1 MSQRLQRFLGLAVFL
16 TPALLW
22 LLLLIVLPHVDL
34 FLLSIRPK
42 RGGGAVSLANYA
54 RFFVEPIY
62 WNTFARTATYS
73 ILATLLT
80 LVVAFPVAYF
90 IAKVARGRAKG
101 VLFLLCLLPF
111 WVSELVR
118 VYGWM
123 ILLRES
129 GVLSGFLVWAGLA
142 AQPIEMLYND
152 VAIMIGLIYTSM
164 LFMVV
169 PLVTVLDSLD
179 DSLIE
184 AAYDLGGSA
193 PSILREIVIPHAM
206 PGIAAGSIVVFM
218 LTLGNYLTPA
228 LLGGKESLWF
238 TEQIYNQ
245 FIIRFNWE
253 QGSAFGFLLLI
264 LSSAIVW
271 IGLRLTGQTLAG
283 AVQQR

>member
-1 MSQRLQRFLGLAVFL
+1 MPIFQG
-16 TPALLW
+16 
-22 LLLLIVLPHVDL
+22 
-34 FLLSIRPK
+34 
-42 RGGGAVSLANYA
+42 RG
-54 RFFVEPIY
+54 
-62 WNTFARTATYS
+62 
-73 ILATLLT
+73 
-80 LVVAFPVAYF
+80 
-90 IAKVARGRAKG
+90 KG
-101 VLFLLCLLPF
+101 VLFVLCLLPF

-118 VYGWM
+118 TYGWM

-129 GVLSGFLVWAGLA
+129 GILSGFLVWTGLA
-142 AQPIEMLYND
+142 GKPVEMLYND

-184 AAYDLGGSA
+184 AAYDLGGTA

-218 LTLGNYLTPA
+218 LTLGNYLTPT
-228 LLGGKESLWF
+228 LLGGKDSLWF

-253 QGSAFGFLLLI
+253 QGAAFGFLLLI

-271 IGLRLTGQTLAG
+271 VGLKLTGQTLAG
-283 AVQQR
+283 AVQSR

>member
-1 MSQRLQRFLGLAVFL
+1 M
-16 TPALLW
+16 TPAALW
-22 LLLLIVLPHVDL
+22 LLLLIVLPHADM
-34 FLLSIRPK
+34 FLLSIRSK
-42 RGGGAVSLANYA
+42 GADGGLGPANYT
-54 RFFVEPIY
+54 RFFTEPIY
-62 WNTFARTATYS
+62 WNTFARTAAYS
-73 ILATLLT
+73 TLATLLT
-80 LVVAFPVAYF
+80 LLIAFPVAYF

-101 VLFLLCLLPF
+101 VLFLFCLLPF

-123 ILLRES
+123 ILLRET
-129 GVLSGFLVWAGLA
+129 GILSGLLVWTGLA
-142 AQPIEMLYND
+142 AKPIEMLYND
-152 VAIMIGLIYTSM
+152 IAIMIGLIYTSM

-184 AAYDLGGSA
+184 AAYDLGGSV

-245 FIIRFNWE
+245 FILRFNWE
-253 QGSAFGFLLLI
+253 QGAAFGFLLLI

-271 IGLRLTGQTLAG
+271 VGLKLTGQTLAG
-283 AVQQR
+283 AVQAS

>member
-1 MSQRLQRFLGLAVFL
+1 MNLRTSRSIGLAVFM
-16 TPALLW
+16 TPAALW
-22 LLLLIVLPHVDL
+22 LLLLIVLPHVDML
-34 FLLSIRPK
+34 LLSLRSK
-42 RGGGAVSLANYA
+42 GGGGTLSPANYT
-54 RFFVEPIY
+54 RFFLEPIY

-80 LVVAFPVAYF
+80 LILAFPVAYF
-90 IAKVARGRAKG
+90 IAKVVRGRAKG

-118 VYGWM
+118 TYGWM

-129 GVLSGFLVWAGLA
+129 GILSGLLVWTGLA
-142 AQPIEMLYND
+142 AKPIEMLYND

-218 LTLGNYLTPA
+218 LTLGNYLTPT

-271 IGLRLTGQTLAG
+271 VGLKLTGQTLAG
-283 AVQQR
+283 AVQTR